1 MSIRS
6 NQEIIKKYNMNN
18 FKFNTDDII
27 TTDGY
32 LEFCNKNNICY
43 IKTDYFYTG
52 SLIWRGQRHPINVSD
67 ICVAGHS
74 DHPINDNISNNHRL
88 IFCVN
93 RNTNNDNVFG
103 LPLGITNDSGESQ
116 LHSVYGNKQSM
127 VDASNE
133 SIDKQTLAYLNFNI
147 NTYYK
152 ERQYVFDKFKNQPW
166 TKIGNIVN
174 TIEGRKQFLRDI
186 KASKFVI
193 CPRGNGIDT
202 HRLWE
207 TLYMGSI
214 PVVKYEPTH
223 HLFKDLPIL
232 FINDWD
238 EVTEEFLNEKYIEIT
253 NKEWNMEKLKL
264 SYWENFIRTTI
275 SNIQ

>member
-1 MSIRS
+1 
-6 NQEIIKKYNMNN
+6 
-18 FKFNTDDII
+18 
-27 TTDGY
+27 
-32 LEFCNKNNICY
+32 
-43 IKTDYFYTG
+43 
-52 SLIWRGQRHPINVSD
+52 
-67 ICVAGHS
+67 
-74 DHPINDNISNNHRL
+74 
-88 IFCVN
+88 
-93 RNTNNDNVFG
+93 
-103 LPLGITNDSGESQ
+103 
-116 LHSVYGNKQSM
+116 M
-127 VDASNE
+127 VDVSNE
-133 SIDKQTLAYLNFNI
+133 SVDKQTLAYLNFNI